1 MEDFFGRGPQ
11 NDVPLLIGSNSDEGS
26 NFPAP
31 RTLSAFQDDARKTLG
46 PFADEFLGMYKA
58 NNDTEA
64 RKASEAAVRDT
75 RITHHTRRNSRA
87 PPRRDHPQSDAPT
100 PRPAMPTTRRRQT
113 STGPYSS

>member
-46 PFADEFLGMYKA
+46 PFADEFLDM
-58 NNDTEA
+58 
-64 RKASEAAVRDT
+64 
-75 RITHHTRRNSRA
+75 
-87 PPRRDHPQSDAPT
+87 
-100 PRPAMPTTRRRQT
+100 
-113 STGPYSS
+113 